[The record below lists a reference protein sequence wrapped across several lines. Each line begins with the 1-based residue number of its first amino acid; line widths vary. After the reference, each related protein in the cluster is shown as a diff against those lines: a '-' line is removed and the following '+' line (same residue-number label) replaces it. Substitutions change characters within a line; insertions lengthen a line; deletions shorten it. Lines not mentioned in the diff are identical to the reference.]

1 MKALFGALFVAV
13 MVVGAA
19 DAATLRVVTSV
30 KPLQSLAA
38 SIMEGVAVPDV
49 LIKGGAS
56 AHAYSLRPSD
66 AEILNRAE
74 VIFWIGPS
82 FEIFL
87 ERPLSSLGSKARVVA
102 LAEAPGMKIMPLRT
116 GGLWSRGDDH
126 NESHADSLAASRA
139 DGHIWL
145 DPANDKIIAAQMTAV
160 LSAADSANTTRYR
173 QNLAALNLR
182 LDALDQEL
190 RRTLAP
196 VKEKPF
202 IVFHDATQYFEASY
216 GLRAMGAVAADPDRP
231 PGARRLA
238 QIKDDIADKNFICV
252 FADPQFEPK
261 LVRTLIDGSAARTG
275 ILDPEG
281 STLASGPELHFNLM
295 RGLADNLVRCLT
307 TP

>member
-1 MKALFGALFVAV
+1 MKGLLGAMLLSMMVAGV
-13 MVVGAA
+13 AQAA
-19 DAATLRVVTSV
+19 PPRVVTSV

-38 SIMEGVAVPDV
+38 GIMDGVAVPDV

-66 AEILNRAE
+66 AETLSRAD
-74 VIFWIGPS
+74 VVFWVGPS

-87 ERPLSSLGSKARVVA
+87 ERPLVSLAAKARVVA
-102 LAEAPGMKIMPLRT
+102 LAEAPGMKILPMRT
-116 GGLWSRGDDH
+116 GGLWSRGDAQHD
-126 NESHADSLAASRA
+126 SRA

-145 DPANDKIIAAQMTAV
+145 DPGNAEAIAAEMAAV
-160 LSAADSANTTRYR
+160 LSVVDGSNAGRYR
-173 QNLAALNLR
+173 ENLAALNVR

-190 RRTLAP
+190 RGKLAA
-196 VKEKPF
+196 VKDRPF

-238 QIKDDIADKNFICV
+238 QIKGDIVRNKLICV
-252 FADPQFEPK
+252 FAEPQFEPK
-261 LVRTLIDGSAARTG
+261 LLQTLIEGSSMRTG

-281 STLASGPELHFNLM
+281 SAHPSGPALQFILM
-295 RGLADNLVRCLT
+295 RGLADNIVRCLKA
-307 TP
+307 P

>member
-1 MKALFGALFVAV
+1 MRGLLGAIVIMLLA
-13 MVVGAA
+13 GAA
-19 DAATLRVVTSV
+19 EAAPPHVVTSV

-38 SIMEGVAVPDV
+38 GVMDGVAVPDV

-66 AEILNRAE
+66 AETLSRADI
-74 VIFWIGPS
+74 VFWVGPS

-87 ERPLSSLGSKARVVA
+87 ERPLRALGSKARVVA
-102 LAEAPGMKIMPLRT
+102 LAEAPDMKILPTRA

-126 NESHADSLAASRA
+126 HDGRA

-145 DPANDKIIAAQMTAV
+145 DPGNAKIIAAQMAAV
-160 LSAADSANTTRYR
+160 LCVVDGSNAGRYR
-173 QNLAALNLR
+173 ENLAALNVR

-190 RRTLAP
+190 RGKLAA
-196 VKEKPF
+196 VKDRPF

-238 QIKDDIADKNFICV
+238 QIKDEITHNKLICV
-252 FADPQFEPK
+252 FAEPQFEPK
-261 LVRTLIDGSAARTG
+261 LVRTLVEGSPVHTG
-275 ILDPEG
+275 TLDPEG
-281 STLASGPELHFNLM
+281 STLASGPALHFNLL
-295 RGLADNLVRCLT
+295 RGLADNLVRCLS